1 MYGEPSS
8 SGGMVAWPLSR
19 YLCVGLV
26 SEYGREGVVLWDS
39 GVLPLSWSDL
49 IGPMK
54 EILSTESGRYM
65 MRACVDALF
74 LVADSLPDKHVGKV
88 KTPYGDY
95 RIEIEGDPDYDAM
108 RDDMRSLISNYKK
121 AAEAGR

>member
-26 SEYGREGVVLWDS
+26 SE
-39 GVLPLSWSDL
+39 
-49 IGPMK
+49 

-65 MRACVDALF
+65 MRACVDGLF

-95 RIEIEGDPDYDAM
+95 RIEIEGDQDYDAM